1 MFVGRRLKFSF
12 IWFFGAK
19 NILQAT
25 ALSTLVYLAY
35 EWLNIKFI
43 DIPFLLVS
51 TVGTAVAFYVGFKN
65 NSSYDRLWEARKIW
79 GAIVNVSRTFAVFTL
94 NTVGDAAKI
103 QHYNEIKT
111 IHRELIYRHIAWINV
126 LRLQLRRPLYWNGTN
141 EDNLP
146 HLEYVA
152 MTQETETFDNRV
164 RDYLL
169 EFTSEVE
176 FADDKG
182 KGNIASL
189 LLNKQ
194 TERFSELKRA
204 DLLDPFEHQQLILL
218 IRECFDQQGAAE
230 RIKNYPFP
238 RFYALFSDLFVKIF
252 TFMLPF
258 GLIAEMSKLGIGAS
272 WLIIPLC
279 TLIAWIYNTMEQIGD
294 TSENPFEN
302 AVNDVP
308 MSSICRNIE
317 IDLRELLGETKL
329 PERIKAVDDVLL

>member
-1 MFVGRRLKFSF
+1 M
-12 IWFFGAK
+12 
-19 NILQAT
+19 QAT
-25 ALSTLVYLAY
+25 ALSTAVYVAH
-35 EWLNIKFI
+35 EWFNFKFI

-79 GAIVNVSRTFAVFTL
+79 GAIVNVSRTFGVFTL
-94 NTVGDAAKI
+94 NTVGDSAKI
-103 QHYNEIKT
+103 QNYQEIKT
-111 IHRELIYRHIAWINV
+111 IHRELIYRHIAWVNV
-126 LRLQLRRPLYWNGTN
+126 LRLQLRRPLYWNGTG

-146 HLEYVA
+146 QIEYVSA
-152 MTQETETFDNRV
+152 TQETQTFDANV

-182 KGNIASL
+182 KGNIATM

-204 DLLDPFEHQQLILL
+204 ELIDGFEHQQIILL

-238 RFYALFSDLFVKIF
+238 RFYALFSELFVKIF

-258 GLIAEMSKLGIGAS
+258 GLISEMTKLGIGAS
-272 WLIIPLC
+272 WLLIPLC
-279 TLIAWIYNTMEQIGD
+279 TIIAWIFNTMEQIGD
-294 TSENPFEN
+294 ISENPFEN

-308 MSSICRNIE
+308 LSAICRNIE
-317 IDLRELLGETKL
+317 IDLRELLGETEF

>member
-12 IWFFGAK
+12 LWFFGAK
-19 NILQAT
+19 DILQAT
-25 ALSTLVYLAY
+25 VLSTAVYIAY
-35 EWLNIKFI
+35 EWLNFKYI

-65 NSSYDRLWEARKIW
+65 NSSYDRLYEARKIW
-79 GAIVNVSRTFAVFTL
+79 GAIVNVSRTFGVFIL
-94 NTVGDAAKI
+94 NTVGDSAKI
-103 QHYNEIKT
+103 QHHNEIQT
-111 IHRELIYRHIAWINV
+111 IHRELVYRQIAWVNV
-126 LRLQLRRPLYWNGTN
+126 LRLQLRRPLYWNGT
-141 EDNLP
+141 EKDNLP
-146 HLEYVA
+146 QVEFVKA
-152 MTQETETFDNRV
+152 TQETETFDNQV

-169 EFTSEVE
+169 KFTSEVE

-182 KGNIASL
+182 KGNIAMML
-189 LLNKQ
+189 LDKQ

-204 DLLDPFEHQQLILL
+204 DLIDAFEHQQLLLL
-218 IRECFDQQGAAE
+218 IRECLDQQGAAE

-258 GLIAEMSKLGIGAS
+258 GLIAEMTKLGRGAS

-294 TSENPFEN
+294 SSENPFEN
-302 AVNDVP
+302 AVNDIP
-308 MSSICRNIE
+308 MSAICRNIE
-317 IDLRELLGETKL
+317 IDLRELLGETEF

>member
-1 MFVGRRLKFSF
+1 MFVGRKLKISF
-12 IWFFGAK
+12 LWFFGAN

-25 ALSTLVYLAY
+25 ALSTAVYVAY
-35 EWLNIKFI
+35 EWLNFKFI

-65 NSSYDRLWEARKIW
+65 NSSYDRLYEARKIW
-79 GAIVNVSRTFAVFTL
+79 GAIVNVSRTFGVFIL
-94 NTVGDAAKI
+94 NTVGDSAKLEHFE
-103 QHYNEIKT
+103 QIKT
-111 IHRELIYRHIAWINV
+111 IHRELLYRQIAWVNV
-126 LRLQLRRPLYWNGTN
+126 LRLQLRRPLYWNGTDK
-141 EDNLP
+141 DNLP
-146 HLEYVA
+146 QIEFVKK
-152 MTQETETFDNRV
+152 TQETETFDSRV
-164 RDYLL
+164 RDYLM
-169 EFTSEVE
+169 EFTSEIECVSN
-176 FADDKG
+176 KG
-182 KGNIASL
+182 KGNIATL

-204 DLLDPFEHQQLILL
+204 DLIDPFEHQQLLLL

-258 GLIAEMSKLGIGAS
+258 GLIAEMTKLGRGAS

-294 TSENPFEN
+294 ASENPFEN
-302 AVNDVP
+302 AVNDIP
-308 MSSICRNIE
+308 MSAICRNIE
-317 IDLRELLGETKL
+317 IDLRELLGETEFPKRL
-329 PERIKAVDDVLL
+329 EAVDDVLL

>member
-12 IWFFGAK
+12 LWFFGWK

-25 ALSTLVYLAY
+25 ALSTLVYILY
-35 EWLNIKFI
+35 EWLRIQFF

-79 GAIVNVSRTFAVFTL
+79 GAIVNVSRTFGVFVL

-103 QHYNEIKT
+103 QHYEQIQA
-111 IHRELIYRHIAWINV
+111 IHRELLYRHIAWINV
-126 LRLQLRRPLYWNGTN
+126 LRLQLRRPLYWNGT
-141 EDNLP
+141 EKDKLP
-146 HLEYVA
+146 QIEYVA
-152 MTQETETFDNRV
+152 ATQETETFDNRV

-182 KGNIASL
+182 KGNIATL

-194 TERFSELKRA
+194 SERLSELKRA
-204 DLLDPFEHQQLILL
+204 ELIDAFEHQQILLL

-238 RFYALFSDLFVKIF
+238 RFYALYSDLVVKIF

-258 GLIAEMSKLGIGAS
+258 GLIGEMTKLGRQGS

-279 TLIAWIYNTMEQIGD
+279 TLIAWIFNTMEQIGD
-294 TSENPFEN
+294 MSENPFEN

-308 MSSICRNIE
+308 MSAICRNIE
-317 IDLRELLGETKL
+317 IDLRELLGETEF
-329 PERIKAVDDVLL
+329 PEKINAVDDVLL

>member
-1 MFVGRRLKFSF
+1 MFVGKKLKFSF
-12 IWFFGAK
+12 IWFFGWK
-19 NILQAT
+19 NIIQA
-25 ALSTLVYLAY
+25 AVLSTVVYFAH
-35 EWLNIKFI
+35 EWFGFTFI
-43 DIPFLLVS
+43 DVPFLLVS
-51 TVGTAVAFYVGFKN
+51 LIGTAVAFYVGFKN

-94 NTVGDAAKI
+94 NTVGDSAKI
-103 QHYNEIKT
+103 QKYQQITT

-126 LRLQLRRPLYWNGTN
+126 LRLQLRRPLFWNSAGD
-141 EDNLP
+141 DNLP
-146 HLEYVA
+146 QLEYVQA
-152 MTQETETFDNRV
+152 TQETETFDNRV

-169 EFTSEVE
+169 KFTSEVE
-176 FADDKG
+176 FADDKD
-182 KGNIASL
+182 KGNIATM

-194 TERFSELKRA
+194 SERISELKRNNLI
-204 DLLDPFEHQQLILL
+204 DGFEHQQLLLL
-218 IRECFDQQGAAE
+218 IRECFDQQGACE

-258 GLIAEMSKLGIGAS
+258 GLISEMSKLGIGAS

-279 TLIAWIYNTMEQIGD
+279 TLIAWIFYTMEQIGD

-308 MSSICRNIE
+308 MSSICRGIE
-317 IDLRELLGETKL
+317 IDLRELLGENKF

>member
-1 MFVGRRLKFSF
+1 MFIGRKLNFSF
-12 IWFFGAK
+12 IWFFGWK
-19 NILQAT
+19 NILQT
-25 ALSTLVYLAY
+25 AALTTAVYVAH
-35 EWLNIKFI
+35 EWLNIRFI

-94 NTVGDAAKI
+94 NTVGDSAKI
-103 QHYNEIKT
+103 AHFDQIQT

-126 LRLQLRRPLYWNGTN
+126 LRLQLRRPLYWNGTDK
-141 EDNLP
+141 DNLP
-146 HLEYVA
+146 QIEYVSA
-152 MTQETETFDNRV
+152 TQETETFENRV

-182 KGNIASL
+182 KGNIAMM

-194 TERFSELKRA
+194 GERFSELKRA
-204 DLLDPFEHQQLILL
+204 DLIDPFEHQQLLLL

-258 GLIAEMSKLGIGAS
+258 GLISEMTKLGIYAS

-279 TLIAWIYNTMEQIGD
+279 TLIAWIYYTMEQIGD
-294 TSENPFEN
+294 ASENPFEN

-308 MSSICRNIE
+308 MSAICRNIE
-317 IDLRELLGETKL
+317 IDLRELLGETEF
-329 PERIKAVDDVLL
+329 PERIIAVDDVLL

>member
-1 MFVGRRLKFSF
+1 MFVGKKLKFSF
-12 IWFFGAK
+12 IWFFGWK

-25 ALSTLVYLAY
+25 ALSTAVYVAY
-35 EWLNIKFI
+35 ELLNWKFI
-43 DIPFLLVS
+43 DIPILLV
-51 TVGTAVAFYVGFKN
+51 TLIGTAVAFYVGFKN

-79 GAIVNVSRTFAVFTL
+79 GAIVNVSRTFGVFVL
-94 NTVGDAAKI
+94 NTVGDSAKI
-103 QHYNEIKT
+103 QHYDQIRT

-126 LRLQLRRPLYWNGTN
+126 LRLQLRRPLYWNGTS

-146 HLEYVA
+146 HLEFVQ

-164 RDYLL
+164 KDYLL
-169 EFTSEVE
+169 QFTSEVE

-194 TERFSELKRA
+194 AERFSELKRA
-204 DLLDPFEHQQLILL
+204 DLIDPFEHQQLLLL

-258 GLIAEMSKLGIGAS
+258 GLIGEMTKLGIYAS
-272 WLIIPLC
+272 WLMIPLC
-279 TLIAWIYNTMEQIGD
+279 TLIAWIYVTMEQIGD
-294 TSENPFEN
+294 VSENPFEN

-317 IDLRELLGETKL
+317 IDLRELLGETEF
-329 PERIKAVDDVLL
+329 PERIQAVDDVLL